1 MFLIYTAFRD
11 LSTDKFTESRDFM
24 FETFET
30 LRKQR
35 KMKYSDVAKGAG
47 IPYSTITDW
56 KAGRYTPKLDK
67 LKKIAD
73 YFGVSVEYLLTGQET
88 EVIMETKVLDHPCL
102 HDLAFMDHVFKLWSL
117 PLERRDAVFQQ
128 IQFQLDAYDKEIKEK
143 EKVSNA

>member
-1 MFLIYTAFRD
+1 MGYEIFEMLCSRNNVKPAQVSKATGVATA
-11 LSTDKFTESRDFM
+11 
-24 FETFET
+24 T
-30 LRKQR
+30 LTNWK
-35 KMKYSDVAKGAG
+35 KGA
-47 IPYSTITDW
+47 Y
-56 KAGRYTPKLDK
+56 KPKLDK
-67 LKKIAD
+67 LQKLAD

-143 EKVSNA
+143 ERVSNA